1 MRELASVN
9 AKAAIM
15 WITVSISIQRDKYSS
30 WHVFSV
36 SVPPLGFT
44 TYTISTA
51 KRSGGYSSKSHVS
64 RYQKGEQSIVDV
76 GQGNLKL
83 SFSTDQGK
91 TINYFNS
98 RTSMTEPL
106 KQTFSYYSS
115 YNGTNDKEPQPNP
128 PFIVTE
134 ERFGPGP
141 PYREG
146 LYLYLN
152 TPRFADTHNWT
163 PVDEPRRR
171 NCRSMKLGE
180 FIGCTLAE
188 LVAEDGGGGFFWRR
202 THHHQHDADVALVHY
217 LREIPFAAAE
227 DEDEED
233 DEEEDEAEAE
243 AEAESESESEEEAAA
258 EDEGGE
264 STDDD
269 LVNDPTYLPGLGLRE
284 IQGST
289 LVSRVDTLMDKMLEK
304 NGTPEALDL
313 RGKAAVSQAALA
325 HQLYQKKFSGPRWE
339 ALVKKGAKKLRF
351 LWASTSVNNPAYS
364 DTLYVAPLIGPDT
377 VPLTVIRGP
386 LVDEVHQQLNPWIS
400 QVTIVYK
407 GKEHVE
413 VEFIVGN
420 IPIKDGVGKEVV
432 TQISSSLKSDK
443 TFYTD
448 SSGRDYIKRI
458 RDYRSDWKLE
468 VNQPVAGNYYPINHG
483 IYLQDSQKEF
493 SVMVDRAIGG
503 SSIVDGQ
510 VELMLHRI
518 DSSYSLPPDHVALLT
533 LQELYD
539 GNVLL
544 RLAHL
549 YEVGENK
556 DLSGVS
562 TVELKKLFCHI
573 LIHLFDSFV

>member
-1 MRELASVN
+1 MADSNLQQQMVGVGGALAGILQISAQRWLEYDELN
-9 AKAAIM
+9 AIFLR
-15 WITVSISIQRDKYSS
+15 Q
-30 WHVFSV
+30 F
-36 SVPPLGFT
+36 
-44 TYTISTA
+44 
-51 KRSGGYSSKSHVS
+51 
-64 RYQKGEQSIVDV
+64 
-76 GQGNLKL
+76 
-83 SFSTDQGK
+83 
-91 TINYFNS
+91 
-98 RTSMTEPL
+98 
-106 KQTFSYYSS
+106 
-115 YNGTNDKEPQPNP
+115 QPNP

-146 LYLYLN
+146 LYLYLEAR
-152 TPRFADTHNWT
+152 RFADNHNWT

-180 FIGCTLAE
+180 LIGCTTAE

-202 THHHQHDADVALVHY
+202 THHHQHDAEVALVHY

-233 DEEEDEAEAE
+233 DEEEDEVEAE

-258 EDEGGE
+258 EDETEDEGGE

-284 IQGST
+284 IQQGST

-468 VNQPVAGNYYPINHG
+468 VTQPVAGNYYPINHG

-533 LQELYD
+533 LQELDD